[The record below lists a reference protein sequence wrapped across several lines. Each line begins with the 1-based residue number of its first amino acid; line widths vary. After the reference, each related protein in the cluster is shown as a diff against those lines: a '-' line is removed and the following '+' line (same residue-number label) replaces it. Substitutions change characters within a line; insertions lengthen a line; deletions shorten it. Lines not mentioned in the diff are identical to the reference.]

1 MQGNGLEK
9 ESWAQLPL
17 LVLFGPTLI
26 ERVHANNRD
35 ASEASGFYY
44 IYLESL
50 TLASAS
56 CRQTTVR
63 GADSA
68 IGIEPSL

>member
-1 MQGNGLEK
+1 MHLSGMKRRVARFNGQAQRIVEK
-9 ESWAQLPL
+9 RMIFFLIFFD
-17 LVLFGPTLI
+17 FG
-26 ERVHANNRD
+26 
-35 ASEASGFYY
+35 FCY

-56 CRQTTVR
+56 CRQTIVL